1 MAKNEINILIVM
13 AILLIAVPVGATNSI
28 ATNASSN
35 NTPWNSNAFWTE
47 PPGANLSISTGTG
60 GSTIISI
67 TVDTRLNGTN
77 GMLFG
82 RVTEDGTP
90 IQQFNV
96 TADVYSG
103 VRTFI
108 VNNTETVAAT
118 HQYGASFY
126 SNLGRM
132 AIINRWVMSAQYL
145 QTGSFAPTP
154 DASCTGS
161 NVPQWNGTAWV
172 CNIIPAAGSLT
183 YYFQNITSTST
194 INASKQMLT
203 LPNATETELT
213 FTNVTNNQVLQN
225 FTTEPGSPGLKFI
238 PAGSWEYHQHANK
251 TGTAVSIFADVY
263 EVNATGY
270 ILQHIGSSETST
282 PLVAAETEYRLFF
295 VTANTTFLTSNTSRI
310 MVAVTTTSVTGTP
323 SVHLELGNDA
333 DSHLTFPSNT
343 VDGTNFVPYNGA
355 TADVNLGTYNLTANS
370 VSGNLSGNGSALT
383 NIPLNNGTGTVPLSS
398 ISGLDI
404 NNSGNG
410 ASYKIN
416 TTNMNNSGANGSCVT
431 CHRFLQTNGNGS
443 ALTNIPLNNGTGTV
457 SVANGGTNA
466 TDAATARTNLG
477 IINTFGMFGDGAD
490 GNVTISTNTTLSSN
504 KFYNNLT
511 VNSNITLNTSGYVVF
526 VAGTLTLNGNISNS
540 ANGTIPAAN
549 GTLKGGGA
557 GAAPA
562 CGSGCTGNAGP
573 GVIGQGGNGGNG
585 GADSGGGQGG
595 GSGGTVT
602 KIISG
607 YNVSSFS
614 DMEANPVFGGTGGG
628 SGGGGG
634 GGVSGGGG
642 GGGGVVIVLANIINI
657 SSTGNIM
664 ANGGVGGVPTGGF
677 CGGGGGGGGGNIIIY
692 YTSLTNNGSIQVNGG
707 AGGAGLAGGSTGGT
721 GANGNIIYVTV

>member
-145 QTGSFAPTP
+145 QTGSFEPTP

-172 CNIIPAAGSLT
+172 CTSLNGMT
-183 YYFQNITSTST
+183 FYN
-194 INASKQMLT
+194 NT
-203 LPNATETELT
+203 LV
-213 FTNVTNNQVLQN
+213 NVTIVNTN
-225 FTTEPGSPGLKFI
+225 I
-238 PAGSWEYHQHANK
+238 Y
-251 TGTAVSIFADVY
+251 
-263 EVNATGY
+263 NATG
-270 ILQHIGSSETST
+270 ING
-282 PLVAAETEYRLFF
+282 
-295 VTANTTFLTSNTSRI
+295 
-310 MVAVTTTSVTGTP
+310 
-323 SVHLELGNDA
+323 
-333 DSHLTFPSNT
+333 
-343 VDGTNFVPYNGA
+343 NGA
-355 TADVNLGTYNLTANS
+355 GLTNLNASNLT
-370 VSGNLSGNGSALT
+370 GNGSALT

-410 ASYKIN
+410 ASYQIN

-677 CGGGGGGGGGNIIIY
+677 CGGGGG
-692 YTSLTNNGSIQVNGG
+692 
-707 AGGAGLAGGSTGGT
+707 
-721 GANGNIIYVTV
+721 